1 MLEQIGDWVNRLV
14 WGPATLGAL
23 LMIGIYYTVRSR
35 FFPFRRLRLWW
46 KETAGGFFRKPE
58 RTAAAET
65 GKKGI
70 SSFQAMTAALA
81 GAMGTGNIVGV
92 AAALAIGGP
101 GAIFWMWVAALF
113 GMMTIFGENVLG
125 CRYRQKNKKGS
136 VHKSS
141 SKRTCARE
149 ADSLFPFFPAF
160 HYPAFIQTAY

>member
-23 LMIGIYYTVRSR
+23 LLIGIYYTVRSR

-46 KETAGGFFRKPE
+46 KETAGSFFRKPE
-58 RTAAAET
+58 RVAAAET
-65 GKKGI
+65 EEGK
-70 SSFQAMTAALA
+70 FYFHRPMTAALA

-101 GAIFWMWVAALF
+101 GAIFVWWRRV

-125 CRYRQKNKKGS
+125 CRYRQKNKKGEVGGRPGCIIS
-136 VHKSS
+136 RK
-141 SKRTCARE
+141 A
-149 ADSLFPFFPAF
+149 
-160 HYPAFIQTAY
+160 